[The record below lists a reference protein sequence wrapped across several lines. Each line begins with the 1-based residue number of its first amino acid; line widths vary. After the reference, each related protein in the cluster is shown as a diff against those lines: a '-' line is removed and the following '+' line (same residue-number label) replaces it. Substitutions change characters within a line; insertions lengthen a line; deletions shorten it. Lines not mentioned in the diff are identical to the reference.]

1 LDKGQRAPFLA
12 SIFGTNCFDSNFA
25 AGQAAAGQAAAGQAA
40 ALAGFKVPVAAG
52 EPRGGGVR

>member
-25 AGQAAAGQAAAGQAA
+25 AGQAAAGQAAA
-40 ALAGFKVPVAAG
+40 LAGFKVPVAAG